1 MRNAA
6 KSKPRTAIRT
16 PKSLKR
22 ATVASE
28 QAITRDTSLP
38 EKIEKLLLTG
48 DLKELAVEER
58 LIYVNKLCKSLG
70 LNPLT
75 QPFQY
80 LVLQGRMVLYAT
92 RTCTEQLR
100 KIHGVSVT
108 HETRKID
115 GEHCIVDVEV
125 QDRTGRLDTGTGV
138 VWVGNMKGND
148 YANALMKASTK
159 AKRRATLSIVGL
171 GFLDESELDTLQGKF
186 KMVTPGGRIIDEQT
200 QPDPDA
206 ENPYLQR
213 YLEREKKEL
222 EKLTPA
228 QRAIVEYKMK
238 EGDALSTP
246 NIQQNSAV
254 LNSGGTH
261 PAEQHAK
268 SAEAEPRRA
277 EGGDSL
283 RPFHSAEM
291 PTASIPC
298 LFYQYFPESNSYKI
312 TGDSRLMTEHM
323 PLLKS
328 VGVNY
333 NPISKG
339 LVATAEQ
346 LGVLLSRFENLK
358 VPLRE
363 LKNA

>member
-1 MRNAA
+1 MRNARA
-6 KSKPRTAIRT
+6 KTKKPSIPVRRLHPAT
-16 PKSLKR
+16 PAQREL
-22 ATVASE
+22 
-28 QAITRDTSLP
+28 AITRDVSIP
-38 EKIEKLLLTG
+38 EKVEKLLLTG
-48 DLKELAVEER
+48 DLKELAVEDR

-125 QDRTGRLDTGTGV
+125 QDRTGRTDTGTGV
-138 VWVGNMKGND
+138 VWIGNMKGND

-200 QPDPDA
+200 QPDSDA
-206 ENPYLQR
+206 ENPYLQH
-213 YLEREKKEL
+213 YKEREKKEL
-222 EKLTPA
+222 KKLTPA
-228 QRAIVEYKMK
+228 QREVVERKMK
-238 EGDALSTP
+238 S
-246 NIQQNSAV
+246 S
-254 LNSGGTH
+254 
-261 PAEQHAK
+261 
-268 SAEAEPRRA
+268 EAGPRRA
-277 EGGDSL
+277 GPAGIGDTNLGNQSEASQVAEVSKA
-283 RPFHSAEM
+283 HSAEM

-298 LFYQYFPESNSYKI
+298 LFYTHVQASDTYLIDGAQELKTANKDLL
-312 TGDSRLMTEHM
+312 G
-323 PLLKS
+323 PLW
-328 VGVNY
+328 
-333 NPISKG
+333 NPVAKAI
-339 LVATAEQ
+339 VATPSD
-346 LGVLLSRFENLK
+346 LGRLISQFEERRI
-358 VPLRE
+358 PFRE
-363 LKNA
+363 LKSAVEKGRS

>member
-6 KSKPRTAIRT
+6 KTKPRTAIRT
-16 PKSLKR
+16 PKSLKPR
-22 ATVASE
+22 SAAPE
-28 QAITRDTSLP
+28 LAITRDVSLP
-38 EKIEKLLLTG
+38 EKVERLLLTG
-48 DLKELAVEER
+48 DLKDLAVEDR

-108 HETRKID
+108 QERRKIE

-200 QPDPDA
+200 QPDPDPN
-206 ENPYLQR
+206 NPYLHK

-222 EKLTPA
+222 DKLTPE
-228 QRAIVEYKMK
+228 QRAVVERKM
-238 EGDALSTP
+238 
-246 NIQQNSAV
+246 
-254 LNSGGTH
+254 
-261 PAEQHAK
+261 K
-268 SAEAEPRRA
+268 SAEAEPFKAGAAGGCQAGASRP
-277 EGGDSL
+277 EGSVGEP
-283 RPFHSAEM
+283 RPTVNPSTLIETM

-298 LFYQYFPESNSYKI
+298 LFYTQK
-312 TGDSRLMTEHM
+312 GDTYLIDGAQE
-323 PLLKS
+323 LKS
-328 VGVNY
+328 ANKDLLAPLWNQVAHA
-333 NPISKG
+333 I
-339 LVATAEQ
+339 VATPAQ
-346 LGVLLSRFENLK
+346 LGKLLSQMEDRK
-358 VPLRE
+358 VPFRE
-363 LKNA
+363 LKNAQQESSS